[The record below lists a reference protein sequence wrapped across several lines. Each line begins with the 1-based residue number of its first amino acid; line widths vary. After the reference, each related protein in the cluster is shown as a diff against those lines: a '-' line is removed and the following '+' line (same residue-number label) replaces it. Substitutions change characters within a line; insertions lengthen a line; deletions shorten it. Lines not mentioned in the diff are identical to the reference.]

1 MATDR
6 NESIEAAARAYAD
19 SMGHGDACDLTLYGA
34 CDLTLY
40 GEEYRCDCGY
50 AALRSALAQPAA
62 PHVKTEIVCL
72 CGSTRFIDTFTEQYG
87 RLTDEGKIVLSV
99 GRVVPQ
105 SEQAL
110 GSARKVALDE
120 LHLRKI
126 DLCDRVLVLNVGGY
140 VGTST
145 RREIAYAKERGKPID
160 LLYPDAGLDGSAP
173 APSREAPEAGSAET
187 MYFADGDAIK
197 ENDAG
202 DVKHVL
208 RVVGA
213 NADHSARIAS
223 WLAEQLNEGGRH
235 GRASEVPVREDR
247 EARVHGDVQVRD
259 DRASRGGEGAVLGGD
274 AQRSADDGVRE
285 RGGDEAVRPGQDVL
299 PRLHAERGLSD
310 LILGPGGRVDPKGA
324 DRMTR
329 KLLGALPLP
338 APEAVESAE
347 TEAGSTGGHESGP
360 RRREALALSEEAT
373 GCASAPRAEGV
384 ERADRVVAL
393 EDSIRRWHHE
403 KYGRAALIAP
413 TVRKLGE
420 EFGEFCEAAVK
431 GDVPAMTEEAADV
444 ALILT
449 NLVRAVGGGSL
460 FDAMETKHE
469 VCKQRLAAERGEG

>member
-6 NESIEAAARAYAD
+6 EESIRSAARAYAD

-34 CDLTLY
+34 CDMTLY

-173 APSREAPEAGSAET
+173 APSREAPEAGSA
-187 MYFADGDAIK
+187 
-197 ENDAG
+197 
-202 DVKHVL
+202 
-208 RVVGA
+208 GA
-213 NADHSARIAS
+213 M
-223 WLAEQLNEGGRH
+223 
-235 GRASEVPVREDR
+235 R
-247 EARVHGDVQVRD
+247 EACAIET
-259 DRASRGGEGAVLGGD
+259 DRLYAH
-274 AQRSADDGVRE
+274 
-285 RGGDEAVRPGQDVL
+285 PT
-299 PRLHAERGLSD
+299 P
-310 LILGPGGRVDPKGA
+310 
-324 DRMTR
+324 
-329 KLLGALPLP
+329 
-338 APEAVESAE
+338 
-347 TEAGSTGGHESGP
+347 
-360 RRREALALSEEAT
+360 
-373 GCASAPRAEGV
+373 PRAEGV

>member
-34 CDLTLY
+34 CDMTLY

-62 PHVKTEIVCL
+62 P
-72 CGSTRFIDTFTEQYG
+72 Y
-87 RLTDEGKIVLSV
+87 
-99 GRVVPQ
+99 
-105 SEQAL
+105 
-110 GSARKVALDE
+110 
-120 LHLRKI
+120 
-126 DLCDRVLVLNVGGY
+126 
-140 VGTST
+140 
-145 RREIAYAKERGKPID
+145 
-160 LLYPDAGLDGSAP
+160 
-173 APSREAPEAGSAET
+173 ET
-187 MYFADGDAIK
+187 
-197 ENDAG
+197 
-202 DVKHVL
+202 
-208 RVVGA
+208 
-213 NADHSARIAS
+213 
-223 WLAEQLNEGGRH
+223 
-235 GRASEVPVREDR
+235 
-247 EARVHGDVQVRD
+247 
-259 DRASRGGEGAVLGGD
+259 
-274 AQRSADDGVRE
+274 
-285 RGGDEAVRPGQDVL
+285 
-299 PRLHAERGLSD
+299 SD
-310 LILGPGGRVDPKGA
+310 LNTSGPGGRPLMRHPGPKQSCA
-324 DRMTR
+324 
-329 KLLGALPLP
+329 P
-338 APEAVESAE
+338 APEATGAGEPVAWVVTRKDGSVRSAYVRKSAAESDCDLLN
-347 TEAGSTGGHESGP
+347 TPCGIDSTLVLEARPYRVVPLYAHPTP
-360 RRREALALSEEAT
+360 
-373 GCASAPRAEGV
+373 PRAEGV